1 MKIDLSMVD
10 IFEDSELE
18 LDKKITFI
26 FGKNGTGKSTF
37 IEEIKKMT
45 SDYDVSI
52 FQGFNNIID
61 ENHQLNAVVL
71 GEENIAINAK
81 IEEKK
86 KAIELKEKEIARIN
100 KNLSEPE
107 IKENSNFWT
116 RRCKAQEKYNA
127 AEKKLTDFYTQSAS
141 TIKNKKNPQV
151 AKTSYNKRN
160 FQNDIP
166 SAVLL
171 QDEEKKELIQTIK
184 SEIKMAPDILF
195 PHEDMAQIL
204 DEINSILQKTVSE
217 RVKVKRIDNNPEK
230 REFAKKGL
238 LLHRKGEVCAFCGNK
253 ITDFVFEELESY
265 FSADEVKDFQMEIV
279 KRIEE
284 MALIIQNISG
294 IKVSLTDFYPN
305 YVKEAMVMEEE
316 IEKLKKSYTLF
327 IDKLKNALDEKQKYL
342 FEACNPILDEAPVGF
357 ADIEKRYQRLQE
369 KNNGN
374 DIETKKE
381 EAVKRMRY
389 HYVKQLM
396 DEFDYSGIKT
406 TLDVLFDEKEKR
418 EKEYDDERSKIYG
431 SGGLKEDINN
441 IMKEIVDLQNQTK
454 NEAILADNINNKL
467 LHMVSF
473 KLKHFE
479 DDESK
484 GVYKVKDINT
494 EAVRDITELST
505 GEKNVI
511 AFLYFLEKLN
521 EVKDDA
527 VNKPRVIVF
536 DDPMN
541 SNDDGMQYL
550 IIEELQA
557 LMKNLLETDH
567 FILLTHN
574 KHFYLN
580 VKHNHNCRRDKFI
593 RFQTNGAKTHII
605 CLAKDAEDFKTSY
618 ESLWTELRILYEYDE
633 ISENML
639 LNPIRRIIETFTKF
653 NALDKTAFCNKVSGA
668 KKLFD
673 VNSHSIDDIEAEL
686 NGKTKQEIIQMFYD
700 CFEKNEC
707 GTHFFKY
714 WENAHVDENGNL
726 VISSEES

>member
-1 MKIDLSMVD
+1 
-10 IFEDSELE
+10 
-18 LDKKITFI
+18 
-26 FGKNGTGKSTF
+26 
-37 IEEIKKMT
+37 
-45 SDYDVSI
+45 
-52 FQGFNNIID
+52 
-61 ENHQLNAVVL
+61 
-71 GEENIAINAK
+71 
-81 IEEKK
+81 
-86 KAIELKEKEIARIN
+86 
-100 KNLSEPE
+100 
-107 IKENSNFWT
+107 
-116 RRCKAQEKYNA
+116 
-127 AEKKLTDFYTQSAS
+127 
-141 TIKNKKNPQV
+141 
-151 AKTSYNKRN
+151 
-160 FQNDIP
+160 
-166 SAVLL
+166 
-171 QDEEKKELIQTIK
+171 
-184 SEIKMAPDILF
+184 
-195 PHEDMAQIL
+195 
-204 DEINSILQKTVSE
+204 
-217 RVKVKRIDNNPEK
+217 
-230 REFAKKGL
+230 
-238 LLHRKGEVCAFCGNK
+238 
-253 ITDFVFEELESY
+253 
-265 FSADEVKDFQMEIV
+265 
-279 KRIEE
+279 
-284 MALIIQNISG
+284 
-294 IKVSLTDFYPN
+294 
-305 YVKEAMVMEEE
+305 
-316 IEKLKKSYTLF
+316 
-327 IDKLKNALDEKQKYL
+327 
-342 FEACNPILDEAPVGF
+342 
-357 ADIEKRYQRLQE
+357 
-369 KNNGN
+369 
-374 DIETKKE
+374 
-381 EAVKRMRY
+381 
-389 HYVKQLM
+389 M

-406 TLDVLFDEKEKR
+406 TLDVLFDEKKKR

-431 SGGLKEDINN
+431 SGGLKEDVNN

-454 NEAILADNINNKL
+454 NESILADNINKKL

-473 KLKHFE
+473 KLEHFE

-484 GVYKVKDINT
+484 GFYKVKDINT

-557 LMKNLLETDH
+557 LMKKLLETDH

-580 VKHNHNCRRDKFI
+580 VKHNHNYRRDKFI

-618 ESLWTELRILYEYDE
+618 ESLWTELRILYEYDQ

-653 NALDKTAFCNKVSGA
+653 NALDKTTFCNKVSGA

-700 CFEKNEC
+700 CFEKNEY

-714 WENAHVDENGNL
+714 WGNAHVDENGNL
-726 VISSEES
+726 VMSSEES